1 MTQKLTPILC
11 STGTNRLSKTKD
23 TFYRFIKCRNS
34 TNMLGIIFFCMA
46 FGVVLGGVGKKAAGV
61 IEFFSVIDEVIM
73 KMVTAIM
80 WISPIGISS
89 VIAAKILAVT
99 NLGTVM
105 TQLTMFIIT
114 ACGGIFLYQF
124 TILQAIYFFFVRKN
138 PFRFWATMFQA
149 WMTAFATA
157 ST

>member
-1 MTQKLTPILC
+1 
-11 STGTNRLSKTKD
+11 
-23 TFYRFIKCRNS
+23 
-34 TNMLGIIFFCMA
+34 MLRIIFFCMA
-46 FGVVLGGVGKKAAGV
+46 FGVVLGAVGKKAAGV
-61 IEFFSVIDEVIM
+61 IEFFAVIDEVIM

-89 VIAAKILAVT
+89 VIAAKILGVED
-99 NLGTVM
+99 LGIVM
-105 TQLTMFIIT
+105 SQLTMFILT

-124 TILQAIYFFFVRKN
+124 TILQAIYFFVVRKN
-138 PFRFWATMFQA
+138 PFKFWATMFQA

>member
-1 MTQKLTPILC
+1 
-11 STGTNRLSKTKD
+11 
-23 TFYRFIKCRNS
+23 
-34 TNMLGIIFFCMA
+34 MLGIIFFCMA
-46 FGVVLGGVGKKAAGV
+46 FGVVLGAVGKKAAGV
-61 IEFFSVIDEVIM
+61 IQFFAVIDEVIM

-89 VIAAKILAVT
+89 VIAAKILDVD

-114 ACGGIFLYQF
+114 VCGGIFLYQF

>member
-1 MTQKLTPILC
+1 
-11 STGTNRLSKTKD
+11 
-23 TFYRFIKCRNS
+23 
-34 TNMLGIIFFCMA
+34 MLGIIAFAMA

-61 IEFFSVIDEVIM
+61 IEFFAVIDEVIM

-89 VIAAKILAVT
+89 VIAAKILGVT
-99 NLGTVM
+99 NLGLVM

>member
-1 MTQKLTPILC
+1 MTQIRTPIHC
-11 STGTNRLSKTKD
+11 STGRVPPNTTKD
-23 TFYRFIKCRNS
+23 ILYRFIICRNS
-34 TNMLGIIFFCMA
+34 TNMLGIIGFCMA
-46 FGVVLGGVGKKAAGV
+46 FGSVLGGIGKKAAGV
-61 IEFFSVIDEVIM
+61 IEFFAVIDEVIM

-89 VIAAKILAVT
+89 VIAAKILGVED
-99 NLGTVM
+99 LGIVM
-105 TQLTMFIIT
+105 SQLTMFILT

>member
-1 MTQKLTPILC
+1 
-11 STGTNRLSKTKD
+11 
-23 TFYRFIKCRNS
+23 
-34 TNMLGIIFFCMA
+34 MLGIIAFAMA

-61 IEFFSVIDEVIM
+61 IEFFAVIDEVIM

-89 VIAAKILAVT
+89 VIAAKILGVP
-99 NLGTVM
+99 NLATVM

>member
-1 MTQKLTPILC
+1 MTQKLILTLC
-11 STGTNRLSKTKD
+11 NTGSYHSAGNTGEFLVIFRD
-23 TFYRFIKCRNS
+23 S
-34 TNMLGIIFFCMA
+34 TNMLGIIFFCLA
-46 FGVVLGGVGKKAAGV
+46 FGVVLGAVGKKAAGV

-89 VIAAKILAVT
+89 VIAAKILGVED
-99 NLGTVM
+99 LGTVM
-105 TQLTMFIIT
+105 TQLTMFILT
-114 ACGGIFLYQF
+114 ACGGVFLYQF
-124 TILQAIYFFFVRKN
+124 TILQAIYFFVVRKN
-138 PFRFWATMFQA
+138 PFKFWATMFQA